1 MQILLRLAFAALIVA
16 AVLAAATYFHLR
28 RSLPQE
34 SGEARLAGLGR
45 PVEVLR
51 DRFGVPHIFAQSLA
65 DATRALGYVHAQDR
79 LWQMEMNRRTAA
91 GRLAEVLG
99 APALET
105 DRFLRTLGVRRAAL
119 ANFARLDE
127 QTQQLL
133 ESYAEGVN
141 AFLAT
146 DPVLPLEFW
155 LTGVKP
161 EPWTP
166 ADSLGWIKMMAWDL
180 GGNWRNELLRLR
192 LAKAMP
198 LERIHELL
206 PPYPGEKYPEIVEL
220 RRFYQGMQQEGVKL
234 AEQGAGR
241 RGDQPGASAFGF
253 KNDLLFFG
261 GENHAAKKQET
272 MGKASEAEAV
282 FGALAQS
289 EGLGSNNWVLSGK
302 RSATGKPLLAND
314 PHLGLTAPA
323 VWYFAHVKTPEFE
336 AIGGTLPGVP
346 AIVLGRNSHFAWGFT
361 NTGPDV
367 QDLYLERL
375 DGAGNYLTPEGPR
388 AFERVDELIRVK
400 GGEDVRLQVRISRH
414 GPVISDVSRVALEAA
429 PRGHVVA
436 LQWTAL
442 REDDLTM
449 QSALKIAGARD
460 WAGFLGALRDFH
472 SPQQNVVYADTA
484 GNIGFVAAGRV
495 PLRKPGNDLMGL
507 APAPGWLAKY
517 DWAGFVPFAELPHA
531 YNPASGQVVT
541 ANHRVTPPG
550 YAHHIT
556 SEWQSPYR
564 AQRIEELLRALPAHS
579 IGSFARIQGDVV
591 SLPARELLPRM
602 LETKPASEE
611 ARRALQLLG
620 AWDGTMAAEGS
631 EPLIFWAWWRELTR
645 ALYADEMGEAF
656 RGQWLARAPFVAA
669 VLQDRGGRGRWC
681 DQVRTPSVE
690 TCDELLAQS
699 LDAALADLRRRY
711 GGDMASWRWGTAH
724 EARHEHRPFGR
735 VPWLARWFD
744 ISVPSGGDAYT
755 VNVGRNRMEDEARPF
770 ANTHA
775 ASLRAIYDLEDLGR
789 SLFIHSGGQSGN
801 VLSAHYRSFAAAWAR
816 GDYVP
821 MTTGRA
827 QLEAAGVL
835 RLELK
840 P

>member
-1 MQILLRLAFAALIVA
+1 MRILVRLAFAALIVA
-16 AVLAAATYFHLR
+16 AVLAGAMYFHLR

-34 SGEARLAGLGR
+34 TGEARLAGLEK
-45 PVEVLR
+45 PVEILR

-65 DATRALGYVHAQDR
+65 DATRVLGYVHAQDR

-99 APALET
+99 PPALET

-119 ANFARLDE
+119 ANFARLDK

-146 DPVLPLEFW
+146 DPVLPVEFW

-180 GGNWRNELLRLR
+180 GGNWRSELLRLR
-192 LAKAMP
+192 LAKTMP

-206 PPYPGEKYPEIVEL
+206 PPYPGEKYPPIVEL
-220 RRFYQGMQQEGVKL
+220 QRFYQGLEQEGVKL
-234 AEQGAGR
+234 AVNGVN
-241 RGDQPGASAFGF
+241 GDSPHFSHLQTRKIGTVPIYG
-253 KNDLLFFG
+253 
-261 GENHAAKKQET
+261 
-272 MGKASEAEAV
+272 
-282 FGALAQS
+282 QS
-289 EGLGSNNWVLSGK
+289 EGLGSNNWVVSGK

-336 AIGGTLPGVP
+336 AIGATLPGVP

-375 DGAGNYLTPEGPR
+375 DSAGDYLTPDGPR
-388 AFERVDELIRVK
+388 AFERVDEVIRVK
-400 GGEDVRLQVRISRH
+400 GGEDVRLQVRLSRH
-414 GPVISDVSRVALEAA
+414 GPVISDVSRAAQEAA

-449 QSALKIAGARD
+449 QSALKIASAHD
-460 WAGFLGALRDFH
+460 WAGFVGALRDFH
-472 SPQQNVVYADTA
+472 APQQNVVYADTA

-556 SEWQSPYR
+556 SEWQAPYR
-564 AQRIEELLRALPAHS
+564 AQRIEELLRALPAHNV
-579 IGSFARIQGDVV
+579 GSFARIQGDVV
-591 SLPARELLPRM
+591 SLPARELLPR
-602 LETKPASEE
+602 LLQTRPAGDE
-611 ARRALQLLG
+611 ARRALRLLG
-620 AWDGTMAAEGS
+620 AWDGTMDAERP
-631 EPLIFWAWWRELTR
+631 EPLVFWAWWRELTR

-669 VLQDRGGRGRWC
+669 VLEDRDGQSRWC
-681 DQVRTPSVE
+681 DNVRTPAAE
-690 TCDELLAQS
+690 TCDALLSQS

-711 GGDMASWRWGTAH
+711 GGDMASWRWGAAH

-744 ISVPSGGDAYT
+744 ISVPSAGDAYT
-755 VNVGRNRMEDEARPF
+755 VNVGRNRMEDEARPY

-775 ASLRAIYDLEDLGR
+775 ASLRAIYDLEDLER

-801 VLSAHYRSFAAAWAR
+801 VLSRHYRSFSAAWAR
-816 GDYVP
+816 GDYMP

-827 QLEAAGVL
+827 QLEAAGAGRLVL
-835 RLELK
+835 RGNR